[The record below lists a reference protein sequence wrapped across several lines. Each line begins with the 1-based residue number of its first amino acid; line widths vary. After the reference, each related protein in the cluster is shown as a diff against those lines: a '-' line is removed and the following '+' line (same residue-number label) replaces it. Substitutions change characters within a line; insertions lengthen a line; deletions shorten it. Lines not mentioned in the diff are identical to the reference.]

1 MSAPTPAPARRRV
14 LTPRRAALIAALT
27 ALVAGLA
34 LLGLVALQ
42 YGTLAAQGFDAVCL
56 ASVGRVPAEEGS
68 LVAGSWSWWP
78 LGGSCRWE
86 LLDGTVVES
95 APDWSTTAV
104 AIVGAALVLLGVV
117 GTALALLVRRR
128 AR

>member
-1 MSAPTPAPARRRV
+1 MSAPTPAPARRRF
-14 LTPRRAALIAALT
+14 LTPRRVALLAALT
-27 ALVAGLA
+27 ALVVGLA

-42 YGTLAAQGFDAVCL
+42 YSTLAAQGFDDVCL
-56 ASVGRVPAEEGS
+56 AGVGRVPAEEGS

-78 LGGSCRWE
+78 LGGTCRWE
-86 LLDGTVVES
+86 LLDGTVVDS

-104 AIVGAALVLLGVV
+104 AITGAALALLGVV

>member
-1 MSAPTPAPARRRV
+1 MSAPTPAPARRRF
-14 LTPRRAALIAALT
+14 LTPRRVALLTALT
-27 ALVAGLA
+27 ALVVGLA

-42 YGTLAAQGFDAVCL
+42 YSTLAAQGFDDVCL

-68 LVAGSWSWWP
+68 LVGGSWSWWP
-78 LGGSCRWE
+78 LGSTCRWE
-86 LLDGTVVES
+86 LLDGTVVDS

-104 AIVGAALVLLGVV
+104 AIVGAALALLGVV